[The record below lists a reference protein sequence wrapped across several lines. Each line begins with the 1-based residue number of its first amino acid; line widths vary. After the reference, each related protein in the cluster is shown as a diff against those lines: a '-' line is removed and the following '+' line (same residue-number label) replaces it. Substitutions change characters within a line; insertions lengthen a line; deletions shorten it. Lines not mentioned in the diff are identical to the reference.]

1 MLNRADGYPIDVDFP
16 AFFYKEM
23 PPVWLA
29 CVSRLLGFAAPD
41 VAGPFTYCEAGCGL
55 GINLLVA
62 AACHPAARFV
72 GVDVNDRPLRIARAA
87 AQAAGLQ
94 NIEFVHSGFDEFAG
108 GRPGSFDF
116 IATHGVWSWVVPR
129 HRDALLA
136 LVEAGLKPGGL
147 FYLHYMCHPGSTDL
161 LTIQHFLHLF
171 ARQVPG
177 TSARQ
182 VQTGLK
188 LLGQLAGRGLFVDR
202 PGVLRHLDNLGS
214 RDPDQLAH
222 EFLTD
227 HWQPQHSVDVHQQ
240 LGAVGLSY
248 LGSADVFNNLD
259 VALSIPGQLQG
270 VIRQTG
276 EPALAETLKD
286 LARNS
291 HQRMDLFQR
300 EPRPLSPQAYG
311 EQLGSTVFHAV
322 PGAPVGGPLTFTT
335 PIGPVEAPPVPCNAL
350 LQRLA
355 TGPAPFAE
363 LARLPAFAGQP
374 ALLLQTLQLMLMQ
387 AIVHPAN
394 PTNPADLTS
403 PADRANPAE
412 PAAAAGNRQAT
423 ALTRWLA
430 RNRLSLKV
438 IEACGTAVPI
448 DAPSVADRTVIHA
461 PA

>member
-1 MLNRADGYPIDVDFP
+1 MHGRFTFRQGLLDRADGYPIDVDFP

-23 PPVWLA
+23 APVWLS
-29 CVSRLLGFAAPD
+29 CVSRLQGFAAPD
-41 VAGPFTYCEAGCGL
+41 VAGPFTYCEAGCGS

-62 AACHPAARFV
+62 AACHPDARFV
-72 GVDVNDRPLRIARAA
+72 GVDVNDRALRIARAA
-87 AQAAGLQ
+87 AQASGLQ

-108 GRPGSFDF
+108 SHPASFDF
-116 IATHGVWSWVVPR
+116 IATHGVWSWVAPR
-129 HRDALLA
+129 HQNALLA
-136 LVEAGLKPGGL
+136 LVEASLKPGGL

-177 TSARQ
+177 TSAQQ
-182 VQTGLK
+182 VQMGLK

-202 PGVLRHLDNLGS
+202 PDLLRHLDNLGS
-214 RDPDQLAH
+214 REPDQLAH

-227 HWQPQHSVDVHQQ
+227 HWQPQHSVDVHRQ

-276 EPALAETLKD
+276 HPALAETLKD
-286 LARNS
+286 MARNT

-300 EPRPLSPQAYG
+300 EPRPLSPHAYG
-311 EQLGSTVFHAV
+311 EQLGSMVFHAL
-322 PGAPVGGPLTFTT
+322 PGAPAGGPLAFAT
-335 PIGPVEAPPVPCNAL
+335 PIGPIEAPLAPCNAL

-355 TGPAPFAE
+355 TGPATLAD
-363 LARLPAFAGQP
+363 LARLPAVAGQP
-374 ALLLQTLQLMLMQ
+374 ALLHQTLQLMLMQ
-387 AIVHPAN
+387 AIAHPAN
-394 PTNPADLTS
+394 P
-403 PADRANPAE
+403 
-412 PAAAAGNRQAT
+412 AAAAANHEAT
-423 ALTRWLA
+423 ALTQWLA

-448 DAPSVADRTVIHA
+448 DAPSVADRGAIHA